1 MDEVDKVFQ
10 EELVNNPNQQK
21 PDAQENLQLFNKEEV
36 KSSIKLTKEEYKKL
50 SQSLIQTMRNLLA
63 QQPNQKI
70 TSELLSLHLIDEQ
83 INEFTKLEE
92 MQK

>member
-1 MDEVDKVFQ
+1 
-10 EELVNNPNQQK
+10 
-21 PDAQENLQLFNKEEV
+21 
-36 KSSIKLTKEEYKKL
+36 
-50 SQSLIQTMRNLLA
+50 MRNLLA